1 MRRRGQAGSQLPVPS
16 FPNGDAATRRER
28 KAGTAQFP
36 VPESGSESY
45 GGGVSAICPGSRS
58 VPRVMSQN
66 WEARRAGRPQPS
78 AVSMQE
84 YSHAEPRSARRE
96 RPVTNSSTSAT
107 IHPTVTDPLPIQV
120 SFLRA
125 SASPREPVPAFFR
138 MVTAQRQP
146 WDRALNGNSPGRG
159 DRTSTSR
166 SPSCPSCH
174 PVYTSPPILSIL
186 SPPQN
191 AE

>member
-36 VPESGSESY
+36 VPESSSESY
-45 GGGVSAICPGSRS
+45 GGGVSAIGPGSRS
-58 VPRVMSQN
+58 VSRVMSQN
-66 WEARRAGRPQPS
+66 WEARGAGRPQPS

-84 YSHAEPRSARRE
+84 YSHAEPRSSRRE

-125 SASPREPVPAFFR
+125 SSGAEHRQ
-138 MVTAQRQP
+138 TIAQRV
-146 WDRALNGNSPGRG
+146 RAGFGLSGVPSPGRG
-159 DRTSTSR
+159 DRSHAPDSAVSRRVTS
-166 SPSCPSCH
+166 
-174 PVYTSPPILSIL
+174 
-186 SPPQN
+186 
-191 AE
+191 A